1 MCAGRFIRVC
11 EAAGV
16 ASARSRFTPDET
28 RQYAIMKQRMIAAVT
43 MKLIDCKA
51 TTGPVVEWL
60 AGSGITGALQ
70 IFGEHVSLMITA
82 VCFSGGDDDFDP
94 DGGLDKAYD
103 APQNRAAFLLR
114 RYERKWL
121 LEQVDGDPVFHPS
134 DDEPT
139 NKGITLGIG
148 LATKFPTKKGQ
159 TYSSGDEVYRRIW
172 FLIAS
177 ARADSP
183 RNPSYGSGNSGGSS
197 FLSKEGLLH
206 LPIIAV
212 STTPPRVASPRPTFD
227 LCRFASRQSS
237 N

>member
-1 MCAGRFIRVC
+1 
-11 EAAGV
+11 
-16 ASARSRFTPDET
+16 
-28 RQYAIMKQRMIAAVT
+28 MKQRMIAAVT
-43 MKLIDCKA
+43 MKLINCKA

-60 AGSGITGALQ
+60 AGSGITGALH
-70 IFGEHVSLMITA
+70 IFGEHVSLMITS

-103 APQNRAAFLLR
+103 APQNRAAFFLR

-139 NKGITLGIG
+139 NKGITLRIG

-177 ARADSP
+177 ARADSQET
-183 RNPSYGSGNSGGSS
+183 
-197 FLSKEGLLH
+197 LLMGLA
-206 LPIIAV
+206 IAADRV
-212 STTPPRVASPRPTFD
+212 FSTRKGCCIS
-227 LCRFASRQSS
+227 L
-237 N
+237 